1 MPFLSDRFHD
11 QNRLAG
17 WPDLVDPAS
26 RDGAAGPNRT
36 GSFDAFAVAAGVES
50 RLLGQPRAIDA
61 LQRAL
66 VVAQAGFHNRER
78 PLASMLLVGPTGVG
92 KTELVRRLAAVLRSG
107 PDDLCRL
114 DMGQLA
120 QEHYAASLS
129 GSPPGYA
136 GSRESHSMFDR
147 ATVEGT
153 PYTPGIVLFDEI
165 EKAHPVV
172 LRALLGVLDRG
183 LLTLANGEQAIS
195 FRNAFVFLTSNLG
208 SRDVA
213 AHRARPWRRALD
225 VAGRAPVLSRPVERV
240 AAAFRWRERS
250 AVDAAV
256 QDFFDPE
263 FLNRLDEVVYF
274 SEIVPDVAERI
285 TDLQLRDVTAV
296 FRRRGV
302 QLEVDDA
309 VVGHLVRRGFDPVR
323 GARGLARVVRAAV
336 VVPAAEEL
344 VRARAA
350 GADGVRLRVQ
360 VSDDDSLAVV
370 VPD

>member
-1 MPFLSDRFHD
+1 M
-11 QNRLAG
+11 
-17 WPDLVDPAS
+17 
-26 RDGAAGPNRT
+26 
-36 GSFDAFAVAAGVES
+36 
-50 RLLGQPRAIDA
+50 
-61 LQRAL
+61 
-66 VVAQAGFHNRER
+66 
-78 PLASMLLVGPTGVG
+78 
-92 KTELVRRLAAVLRSG
+92 
-107 PDDLCRL
+107 
-114 DMGQLA
+114 
-120 QEHYAASLS
+120 
-129 GSPPGYA
+129 
-136 GSRESHSMFDR
+136 
-147 ATVEGT
+147 
-153 PYTPGIVLFDEI
+153 
-165 EKAHPVV
+165 
-172 LRALLGVLDRG
+172 
-183 LLTLANGEQAIS
+183 
-195 FRNAFVFLTSNLG
+195 
-208 SRDVA
+208 
-213 AHRARPWRRALD
+213 
-225 VAGRAPVLSRPVERV
+225 LSRPVERV